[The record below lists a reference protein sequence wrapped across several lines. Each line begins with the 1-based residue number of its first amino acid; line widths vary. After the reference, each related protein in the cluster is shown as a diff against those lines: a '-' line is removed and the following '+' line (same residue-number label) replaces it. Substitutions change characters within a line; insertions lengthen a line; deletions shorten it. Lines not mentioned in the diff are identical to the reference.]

1 MTRTNIYPKLDFT
14 TISVQLF
21 TRNDTMKTEKK
32 EIVVETARSL
42 FTRFGFNKTT
52 IDEIARD
59 SFVAKST
66 IYNYFDSKE
75 EIFNQVIE
83 KEASILFNEINTAL
97 VGISDPF
104 EKLRTYATTRMSH
117 IKKLTNLYTVLY
129 DEYLGHYSL
138 IEKAR
143 KKSLEKEIT
152 LIKNIFQEG
161 IDRGVF
167 EKLEL
172 NLISLTIITAWS
184 SLDFPWTKNIEL
196 PDTVDNI
203 NYLMDVLFNGI
214 RKR

>member
-1 MTRTNIYPKLDFT
+1 MDFT

-21 TRNDTMKTEKK
+21 AEKGAMKTGKK

-52 IDEIARD
+52 VDEIARD

-97 VGISDPF
+97 EGISDPF

-117 IKKLTNLYTVLY
+117 IKKLTNLYTALH
-129 DEYLGHYSL
+129 DEYLSHYSL

-143 KKSLEKEIT
+143 KKSLEKEINM
-152 LIKNIFQEG
+152 IKNIFQEG

-172 NLISLTIITAWS
+172 NLISFTIITAWS